1 MRAVRS
7 QLDLNSVELKKIS
20 ENSSSI
26 NRLKFAH
33 AETYQRSLSTV
44 KSQADIRQEP
54 SIRNN
59 REETAEESRPA
70 PSFRALRSTSNESNR
85 SAYTPINH
93 RRFFHGKRLE
103 SVPRDSI
110 VAQLLAKG
118 ERQCAT
124 YGKDRK
130 LRLHRQDTGKKL
142 RSLGTPAAYRTHE
155 PPQTSVH
162 NRDSR
167 SPNENPDLEVRTV
180 DNKRAC
186 ALELPDDSNYNRMVS
201 FIEGLKQSIDVKKRK
216 VETTTSPGRRPK
228 VVLQN
233 FVLGK
238 GQATM
243 CQSRSVRSLPRAT
256 IQKSVDQRKM
266 HGGGTPGAVPNR
278 CETPNTVPSAG
289 ATQRQPVPGTDPAS
303 KRSLSFSKIRSRL
316 GSLILHHVAQYSSD
330 ASETLFQA
338 PLQPTH
344 ERTASTEERKS
355 SSPVSAAGSRSPLSS
370 RLRRM
375 AREIGLKAKHHV
387 SPEGDAARATA
398 TTSAVRP
405 SRPLEV
411 QKSEQ
416 AQKFRQARR
425 LHHAAKER
433 NKKAKEEAHTERRR
447 NVSPQDLRL
456 TPGDIAGM
464 RDCLHVQPEE
474 SLVLFPTLRTGTPF
488 FTMRATVK
496 DVMYA
501 DPLSIDFPLNS
512 S

>member
-256 IQKSVDQRKM
+256 IQKSVDQR
-266 HGGGTPGAVPNR
+266 
-278 CETPNTVPSAG
+278 
-289 ATQRQPVPGTDPAS
+289 
-303 KRSLSFSKIRSRL
+303 SKIRSRL